1 MKILFCINNLG
12 VGGAERLVVDDINE
26 MLNRGY
32 HVRLLTLKNEPKFS
46 LLDELKLPKKYRQTV
61 SFSSFFNIF
70 NWIKVFN
77 YLRREKPNIVLTHLW
92 FSNTI
97 VRIVCKM
104 ARINNVFCF
113 EHNIYDTLKSEKM
126 YKIDRFLQEW
136 SKKIIAVSSAVRRSL
151 LKHGIK
157 EKNIITINNGI
168 VISKYEKSQD
178 ILTREKLG
186 IPKDTFVF
194 LTIGRL
200 VYQKGID
207 ILLKAFAEVNHK
219 STLLI
224 VGHGK
229 EEYNLKKLT
238 TKLNIDNTVHFL
250 GTRSDIPK
258 ILSICDC
265 FVLASRFEG
274 LGIVIL
280 EAMAS
285 KKPIIISDFEAGEDM
300 IKNGVEGLVVPKENV
315 ESLKNA
321 MARLKSDPNLMKKLA
336 QSAYEKVQDF
346 SIQNH
351 VNKILNL

>member
-1 MKILFCINNLG
+1 MLVFAIMKILFCINNLG

-178 ILTREKLG
+178 ILTREKLV

-200 VYQKGID
+200 VYQKVID
-207 ILLKAFAEVNHK
+207 ILLIAFAEVNHK

-238 TKLNIDNTVHFL
+238 
-250 GTRSDIPK
+250 
-258 ILSICDC
+258 ICDC

-285 KKPIIISDFEAGEDM
+285 KKPIIISDFEVGEDI

-321 MARLKSDPNLMKKLA
+321 ITRLKSDPNLMKKLA

>member
-1 MKILFCINNLG
+1 
-12 VGGAERLVVDDINE
+12 
-26 MLNRGY
+26 
-32 HVRLLTLKNEPKFS
+32 
-46 LLDELKLPKKYRQTV
+46 
-61 SFSSFFNIF
+61 
-70 NWIKVFN
+70 
-77 YLRREKPNIVLTHLW
+77 
-92 FSNTI
+92 
-97 VRIVCKM
+97 M

-285 KKPIIISDFEAGEDM
+285 KKPIIISDFEAGEDI

-321 MARLKSDPNLMKKLA
+321 ITRLKSDPNLMKKLA